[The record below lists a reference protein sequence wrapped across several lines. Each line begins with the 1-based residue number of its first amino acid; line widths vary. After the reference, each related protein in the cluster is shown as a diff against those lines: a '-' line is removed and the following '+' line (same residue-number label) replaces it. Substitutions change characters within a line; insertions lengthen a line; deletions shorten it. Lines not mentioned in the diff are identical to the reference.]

1 MQISSS
7 INTHN
12 PALVNN
18 IATHTQKASKE
29 ETAPNDAAEDRLKQQ
44 SNIQNQDM
52 QKAIAQ
58 TTGVGV
64 SLNLL
69 A

>member
-12 PALVNN
+12 PVPVSN
-18 IATHTQKASKE
+18 IATHTQKASSE
-29 ETAPNDAAEDRLKQQ
+29 ETAPNDATEDRLKQQ
-44 SNIQNQDM
+44 NNLQSQDT

-58 TTGVGV
+58 TTGIGI

>member
-7 INTHN
+7 INIHSSAPT
-12 PALVNN
+12 NN
-18 IATHTQKASKE
+18 IAAHTQKTSKE
-29 ETAPNDAAEDRLKQQ
+29 ETAPNDVAEDRLKQQ

-58 TTGVGV
+58 TTGIGV